1 MQPLDITTYL
11 LIVCFSQLCIADE
24 RGRQLHDFP
33 EQTWRSPKLFN
44 FAELED
50 RSPVPFGLCILWFV
64 YFTNIDPTASTGQ
77 AITGSG
83 WSFEPN
89 TLRRY

>member
-24 RGRQLHDFP
+24 RGRQLHVFP
-33 EQTWRSPKLFN
+33 EQTWRSPQLFD

-50 RSPVPFGLCILWFV
+50 RSPVPLALCILWFV
-64 YFTNIDPTASTGQ
+64 YFTNIDPTASIGQ

-83 WSFEPN
+83 
-89 TLRRY
+89 